1 MPVLNAHIKT
11 LMYRITKIA
20 QVTIRAYISMYILLL
35 PEQETLH
42 KINLTVCISF
52 LFSPGNYL
60 FFFFFFRRVL
70 WWGVLAVL
78 TDPYEII
85 TSLVQYCLPVGH
97 SAADLSVW
105 GTESPHCAASPPSVF
120 FSFLLFSV
128 ASHMTHTWPSAPSL
142 GSPNLSS
149 LFGQQCLPAAKCH
162 TVLMWGLKG
171 GDGHMDQVLDLQ
183 QKQSPLHTVDG
194 DLRDLLSKIRW
205 VQLSA
210 HREDA
215 SLPGLLLLQIQIQLL
230 QGCTMI
236 HSSVGGAGHLQDL
249 WLCVFHP
256 FLWKQDGIR
265 DFFCLLCRIQNTGSW
280 RNLDLWWLWDWT
292 QESRLLGANFQW
304 PCFGA
309 PCLRVQ
315 LTNTGCVILEQS
327 LQKESWQRSISLFDM
342 HIFCTNTLH
351 LQLNDKQEIIE
362 KERTMGCPISF
373 LLKHIFSVSG

>member
-1 MPVLNAHIKT
+1 MGCACSAHRPIWNYHLFGAVLPSCWTFSCWFVCLRNWVSSLCCFSSIC
-11 LMYRITKIA
+11 
-20 QVTIRAYISMYILLL
+20 LLL
-35 PEQETLH
+35 IPPLFGG
-42 KINLTVCISF
+42 LTH
-52 LFSPGNYL
+52 
-60 FFFFFFRRVL
+60 
-70 WWGVLAVL
+70 
-78 TDPYEII
+78 D
-85 TSLVQYCLPVGH
+85 
-97 SAADLSVW
+97 
-105 GTESPHCAASPPSVF
+105 
-120 FSFLLFSV
+120 
-128 ASHMTHTWPSAPSL
+128 SHMTFCSFTWLSKPLFPVRATVPSCSQMPHCSHVRSERRRWSY
-142 GSPNLSS
+142 GSSP
-149 LFGQQCLPAAKCH
+149 
-162 TVLMWGLKG
+162 GLE
-171 GDGHMDQVLDLQ
+171 